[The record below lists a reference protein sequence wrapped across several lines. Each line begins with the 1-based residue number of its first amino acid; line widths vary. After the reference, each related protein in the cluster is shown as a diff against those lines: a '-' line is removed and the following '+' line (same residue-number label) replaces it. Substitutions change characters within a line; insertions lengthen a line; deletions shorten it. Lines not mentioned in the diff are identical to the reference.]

1 MSQTYTL
8 YSAQQ
13 GHKALSDLWAVVKP
27 YLLAGH
33 RLQVTV
39 RKEKRSTEQNKKL
52 WATLGEIARQVE
64 WYGQKLTAEDW
75 KHILSASLKQQRAVP
90 GINGGFVVLGLS
102 TKEMTKAEMSELLE
116 LAMAF
121 GAERN
126 VIFEGE

>member
-39 RKEKRSTEQNKKL
+39 RKEKRTTEQNKKL

-121 GAERN
+121 GAEHN